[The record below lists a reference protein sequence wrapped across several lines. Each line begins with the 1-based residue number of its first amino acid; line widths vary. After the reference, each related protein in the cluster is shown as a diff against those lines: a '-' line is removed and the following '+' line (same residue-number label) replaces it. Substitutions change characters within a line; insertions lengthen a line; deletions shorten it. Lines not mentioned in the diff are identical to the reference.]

1 MVSFNCAK
9 MSYDHTAKRRKIG
22 EEEYVDSTRS
32 TRFYNY
38 EGGRSWTVSIAVPS
52 SILADAITP
61 ERRTSVAGRIAR
73 ALAVFGIDEVVI
85 YDDSPVETR
94 PKLVDTKSYT
104 GDVDPGHF
112 LEHLLGYLEVPPFM
126 RKMLFPLH
134 PNLRLAG
141 QLPSLDMPHHPNP
154 QEFLP
159 YREGVAGKG
168 TPKGTVIDI
177 GLKTPVTIEDEVPP
191 NTRVTLS
198 YPDPDSDK
206 AEACDPA
213 APREEG
219 GYYWGYSVR
228 KASSLSAMWTE
239 CKYEGG
245 YDITIGTSERG
256 RTMDQAFPDFQTLEF
271 KHLMIVFGGPRGIE
285 YAAVNDKELDMVDVS
300 GGKTKELFDHWVNV
314 LPGQSSR
321 QIRTDEALFI
331 ALTSLRRLWF

>member
-1 MVSFNCAK
+1 
-9 MSYDHTAKRRKIG
+9 MSYDQRAKRRKTG
-22 EEEYVDSTRS
+22 EEEFVDSTRPYS
-32 TRFYNY
+32 SKFQPI
-38 EGGRSWTVSIAVPS
+38 EGGRTWTISVAVPS
-52 SILADAITP
+52 SILADAITA
-61 ERRTSVAGRIAR
+61 ERRTAVAGRIAR

-85 YDDSPVETR
+85 YDDSPLESR

-104 GDVDPGHF
+104 GDVDPCHF

-154 QEFLP
+154 ADWLP

-168 TPKGTVIDI
+168 TPKGTMIDV
-177 GLKTPVTIEDEVPP
+177 GLKDPVLIEDEVPP

-198 YPDPDSDK
+198 YPDYNSDQ

-219 GYYWGYSVR
+219 GYYWGYQVR
-228 KASSLSAMWTE
+228 RANSLSALFTE

-245 YDITIGTSERG
+245 YDISIGTSERG
-256 RTMDQAFPDFQTLEF
+256 RTIEQSFPTAPLDF
-271 KHLMIVFGGPRGIE
+271 KHMLIVFGGPRGIE
-285 YAAVNDKELDMVDVS
+285 YAAVNDKELEGMDIS
-300 GGKTKELFDHWVNV
+300 AGKVKELFDHWVNV

-321 QIRTDEALFI
+321 QIRTDEALFV
-331 ALTSLRRLWF
+331 ALTGLRKLWY